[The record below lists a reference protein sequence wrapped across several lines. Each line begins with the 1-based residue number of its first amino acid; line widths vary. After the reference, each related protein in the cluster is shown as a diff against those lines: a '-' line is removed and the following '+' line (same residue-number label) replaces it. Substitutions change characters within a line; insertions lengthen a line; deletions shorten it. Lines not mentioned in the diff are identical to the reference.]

1 LALDPD
7 FRQDDGEGVIG
18 TPRVRQSGDP
28 SFRWGDDVEGDTS
41 ASDSAGVLVLPPLPY
56 ISIIPAE
63 THALIALLQIV
74 QLLLNLVWWVIVI
87 QAVLSW
93 LIAFNVINTQSDF
106 VRTVWNALQKIT
118 EPLYR
123 PIRRILPDF
132 GALDLSPLVV
142 LLILYILTN
151 IVIPNIAQN
160 YLVAAY

>member
-1 LALDPD
+1 M
-7 FRQDDGEGVIG
+7 
-18 TPRVRQSGDP
+18 
-28 SFRWGDDVEGDTS
+28 
-41 ASDSAGVLVLPPLPY
+41 
-56 ISIIPAE
+56 
-63 THALIALLQIV
+63 IALLQIV

-87 QAVLSW
+87 QAILSW
-93 LIAFNVINTQSDF
+93 LIAFNVINTHSDF

-123 PIRRILPDF
+123 PIRRVLPDF

-151 IVIPNIAQN
+151 IVIPNIARN